1 MGKEEQNHAING
13 SVAVTR
19 SGAKDGVQGALEAG
33 FEIGETGNFSKAT
46 AFARVRKCL
55 PRLDSCWSANEQQLP
70 PGFVV
75 AAA

>member
-46 AFARVRKCL
+46 AFARVRK
-55 PRLDSCWSANEQQLP
+55 
-70 PGFVV
+70 
-75 AAA
+75 